1 MGAGNVD
8 IHERIQDEVT
18 ARRESLQSGAP
29 PVGPDG
35 EAWSADDIM
44 KALDELDSDLR
55 LLREHW
61 KTGVY
66 VTGGYPPPIAKAC
79 GTLSPARTFSVSR
92 PRTS

>member
-1 MGAGNVD
+1 
-8 IHERIQDEVT
+8 
-18 ARRESLQSGAP
+18 
-29 PVGPDG
+29 
-35 EAWSADDIM
+35 M
-44 KALDELDSDLR
+44 KALDEPDSELQ

-92 PRTS
+92 LRTS